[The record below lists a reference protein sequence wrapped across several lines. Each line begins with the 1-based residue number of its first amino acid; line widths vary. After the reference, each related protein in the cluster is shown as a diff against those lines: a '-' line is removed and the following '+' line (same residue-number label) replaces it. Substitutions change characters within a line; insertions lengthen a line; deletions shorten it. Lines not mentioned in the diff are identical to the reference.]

1 MWRFLKW
8 FGFFVL
14 VIIFLLALGLGLAY
28 FYKKEILVAVNKEL
42 SKSINGEISIGDIDF
57 GIREFPNVSITL
69 RTIYLRGPQYARY
82 HKDFLNAEKVFIDLH
97 LRPLLHK
104 EIAIRSIRVITGNF
118 FIFRTKSGYT
128 NLDVF
133 KSYMSKD
140 AVKTNSPILLS
151 FDHFRLKD
159 VKFLYYD
166 SLKKKS
172 IDLIFLDVTNQI
184 SKTDTSNLFALSGQ
198 MNFGG
203 LMLNSKKGIYLKSK
217 QAEVTFNLEHN
228 SARQKLIIHPSVM
241 KFKKSSVDLSGYFS
255 FAAPGNFVLNVDSKK
270 LNYYEGLSLLT
281 KSIQSRLEKYK
292 VEKPVNIRTT
302 IAGSLVPGSKP
313 DVDIKFSFVNSKV
326 AVAKITA
333 QRVTLRG
340 SFTNHLDSTLTND
353 DHNSMLTLDN
363 LKGVINGL
371 PTQLTVTVRD
381 FGDPFIELKSSINL
395 DLRYFNREIDVSQI
409 KFSKGIFT
417 SQLEYVGRLN
427 EYLDQRRIKYEGK
440 LKGAASIKQASFQ
453 LGPRKLNVEKF
464 NMSVRF
470 DQNQLTIDN
479 VSLLLNKNPLV
490 VKGEILGF
498 VPFFFQPAKK
508 GNIKLDLYSKRFDFT
523 SLLAG
528 KSKGKPTDKQLAAK
542 RKAVSDM
549 VDELYKKIE
558 FDLAVQI
565 DEVIYQKFNGSV
577 LKGNVILT
585 NKKLQAKNLS
595 MKLAGGSINFSMG
608 LESLNKPVTPL
619 SVEGT
624 IANAEIKNILYAFGN
639 FQQQTITDKNLS
651 GKIYM
656 KLKFTANINDDFEI
670 LTSGRRGSIDL
681 SIKNGNLVNFEPL
694 ENMSNF
700 LFRKRDFSDVKFGE
714 IKSRFTLRGT
724 EIYFKK
730 VEIESSV
737 LRLFMEGQ
745 YSLANNTNLSVQ
757 VPISNLKKRDKNYK
771 PQNVGVDAK
780 LGPSIFLHV
789 YNDDIGKTIIAYDPF
804 KRHVKSKK

>member
-8 FGFFVL
+8 FGFFIAAIV
-14 VIIFLLALGLGLAY
+14 FALAIALGLAY
-28 FYKKEILVAVNKEL
+28 FYKKEILAAVNKEL
-42 SKSINGEISIGDIDF
+42 TKSINGEISIGDIDF
-57 GIREFPNVSITL
+57 GIREFPNVSIAL
-69 RTIYLRGPQYARY
+69 RNIYLRGPQYARY
-82 HKDFLNAEKVFIDLH
+82 HTDFLNAEKVFIDLY
-97 LRPLLHK
+97 LGPLLHK
-104 EIAIRSIRVITGNF
+104 EISIRSIRVITGNF
-118 FIFRTKSGYT
+118 FIFRTKTGYT

-133 KSYMSKD
+133 KSGRPKD
-140 AVKTNSPILLS
+140 SVITSSPVAFS
-151 FDHFRLKD
+151 FDHVRLKD

-172 IDLIFLDVTNQI
+172 IDLFFLDATNQI
-184 SKTDTSNLFALSGQ
+184 SKTDSSNLFALAGR

-203 LMLNSKKGIYLKSK
+203 LMLNSEKGSYLENKE
-217 QAEVTFNLEHN
+217 AEVTFHLEYN
-228 SARQKLIIHPSVM
+228 SARQKLMIHPSSM
-241 KFKKSSVDLSGYFS
+241 KFKRSDLDLSGYFS
-255 FAAPGNFVLNVDSKK
+255 FAAPGNFVLNVGSKK

-353 DHNSMLTLDN
+353 DHNSMLALDN
-363 LKGVINGL
+363 FNGIIKGL
-371 PTQLTVTVRD
+371 PTQMTVTVRD
-381 FGDPFIELKSSINL
+381 FDDPFIELKSSINL
-395 DLRYFNREIDVSQI
+395 DLRYFNKEFDVSQI
-409 KFSKGIFT
+409 KFSRGIFT

-427 EYLDQRRIKYEGK
+427 EYLDQRRTKYEGK

-453 LGPRKLNVEKF
+453 LGQRKLNVEKF

-508 GNIKLDLYSKRFDFT
+508 GNIRLDLYSKRFDFT

-542 RKAVSDM
+542 RKTFSDM

-558 FDLAVQI
+558 FNLSLQI
-565 DEVIYQKFNGSV
+565 DEVLYRK
-577 LKGNVILT
+577 LKGSALKGTIILARQ
-585 NKKLQAKNLS
+585 KLEAKS
-595 MKLAGGSINFSMG
+595 ISVKLADGDFNFSMAIEK
-608 LESLNKPVTPL
+608 LDDTVNPL
-619 SVEGT
+619 SVTGT
-624 IANAEIKNILYAFGN
+624 IADADIKKLLYECEN
-639 FQQQTITDKNLS
+639 FKQKAVTDNNLS
-651 GKIYM
+651 GKVNI
-656 KLKFTANINDDFEI
+656 KLRLNTNIDDDFQI
-670 LTSGRRGSIDL
+670 ATQRMRGNIEL
-681 SIKNGNLVNFEPL
+681 SIKNGKLTDFEPL
-694 ENMSNF
+694 QHMSNF
-700 LFRKRDFSDVKFGE
+700 LMKKRDFENVEFGE
-714 IKSRFTLRGT
+714 IKTRFTLRGT
-724 EIYFKK
+724 EIYFRKM
-730 VEIESSV
+730 EIESSV

-757 VPISNLKKRDKNYK
+757 IPLSNLKKRDKNYK
-771 PQNVGVDAK
+771 PQNVGVDARQ
-780 LGPSIFLHV
+780 GVSVFLHV
-789 YNDDIGKTIIAYDPF
+789 YSDTNGKTIITYDPF
-804 KRHVKSKK
+804 KKHVKSKK